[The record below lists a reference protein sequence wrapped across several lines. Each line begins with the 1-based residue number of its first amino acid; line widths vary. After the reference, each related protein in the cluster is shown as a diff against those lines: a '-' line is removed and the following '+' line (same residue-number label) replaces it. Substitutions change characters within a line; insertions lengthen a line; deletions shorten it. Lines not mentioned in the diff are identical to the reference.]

1 MGPSAHCCI
10 LFCCNGCV
18 CRFCMICNYLGKII
32 PALQSRCTRFRFG
45 PLKEEQILPRLELV
59 CQEER
64 VNISEDGKKAL
75 MTLSQGDMRRV
86 LNILQSC
93 HMAFEDV
100 TEDNV
105 YTCTGHPLRSDI
117 TNIVNWALNE
127 DFTTGFNNI
136 QDLKT
141 AKGNFDHQFCSI
153 LLNMTC
159 CCQA

>member
-1 MGPSAHCCI
+1 
-10 LFCCNGCV
+10 
-18 CRFCMICNYLGKII
+18 
-32 PALQSRCTRFRFG
+32 
-45 PLKEEQILPRLELV
+45 
-59 CQEER
+59 
-64 VNISEDGKKAL
+64 

-86 LNILQSC
+86 INVLQSC
-93 HMAFEDV
+93 HMAFGDV

-141 AKGNFDHQFCSI
+141 AKGDFGLQREFGPIND
-153 LLNMTC
+153 LLF
-159 CCQA
+159 QA